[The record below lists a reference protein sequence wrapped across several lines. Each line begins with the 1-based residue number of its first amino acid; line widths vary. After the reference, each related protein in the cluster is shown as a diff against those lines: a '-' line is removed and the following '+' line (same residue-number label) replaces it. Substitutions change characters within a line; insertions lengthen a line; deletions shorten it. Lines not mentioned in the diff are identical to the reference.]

1 MVINM
6 KVSSIRLKAKV
17 ASGLKRGD
25 LAMKITAGVRHSNLE
40 KYSGAGTDTADFSC
54 SNCHWRTRKMAKE
67 QHLPVRVRV
76 HFANRHWIPHV
87 SGLALSPGDAKT
99 LERHDLCLQTAPSPG
114 G

>member
-1 MVINM
+1 MVFNM
-6 KVSSIRLKAKV
+6 KVCSIHLKGKVESRLKW
-17 ASGLKRGD
+17 GD
-25 LAMKITAGVRHSNLE
+25 LATKIRACVRHSNLE
-40 KYSGAGTDTADFSC
+40 KYSGAGTNTADFFC
-54 SNCHWRTRKMAKE
+54 SKCHWRTRKMAKE

-99 LERHDLCLQTAPSPG
+99 LERHDLCLQRAHSPG